1 MPNNRTLTHSLKEKD
16 TTAPSRQRATRSSRR
31 KLLHSPPTSPLTR
44 TIYGYVAQCDQRS
57 SPRAR
62 AQLPH
67 GPVQSKAGKCLT
79 GATFAFLRQ
88 DLHARWQFFS
98 VQNPYLFYLDTFS
111 ALVPNLL
118 EPEAR

>member
-1 MPNNRTLTHSLKEKD
+1 MVMW
-16 TTAPSRQRATRSSRR
+16 RSAVRDLR
-31 KLLHSPPTSPLTR
+31 PEQCPTSALS
-44 TIYGYVAQCDQRS
+44 RS
-57 SPRAR
+57 
-62 AQLPH
+62 
-67 GPVQSKAGKCLT
+67 SKAGKCLT